1 MHTACLTKTPEWKAY
16 ACEYLMVCRVQLQYG
31 RSASVTGVQL
41 QKRTGCKA
49 RYHSRMA
56 RHMHEEIKV
65 PPGDAGLPV
74 CLDASIKI
82 RLDILTIVDIVLK
95 HSLCHSPTLPAP
107 NGLSMR
113 RPSTP
118 CVLQP
123 AESMLP
129 SLQASTW
136 SLAHSRFNAYMMSK
150 VGSSDAL

>member
-1 MHTACLTKTPEWKAY
+1 
-16 ACEYLMVCRVQLQYG
+16 MVVVHR
-31 RSASVTGVQL
+31 A
-41 QKRTGCKA
+41 GCKLRCRYMNLRFVPRANRVCLAVGYVSPRSDA
-49 RYHSRMA
+49 RYAIRRSS
-56 RHMHEEIKV
+56 KV

-82 RLDILTIVDIVLK
+82 RLDILTIVDIVLR
-95 HSLCHSPTLPAP
+95 HSLYHSPTLPAP

-118 CVLQP
+118 CVLQS
-123 AESMLP
+123 AESILP

-136 SLAHSRFNAYMMSK
+136 SIAYSRFNAYVMSK